1 VPGRHF
7 IVWIVAGL
15 LVPLAAG
22 CGSWEEPAI
31 SPAPPAASASAQPP
45 APTDTLVVAP
55 TLSPTSIPALAPT
68 PAFTPEPIAPEGMDV
83 VTFTIVYDNNAYN
96 PALRTDWGFA
106 CLVETPGTTVLFD
119 TGADGRTLLGN
130 MAALGLDLEAIDAI
144 VLSHIH
150 GDHTGGLTA
159 LLDTGIRPTVYVP
172 ATFPVSFKDGVR
184 ARTSLVEVQGP
195 VEICPGIHTTGEMG
209 SSMVEQALVVA
220 TGDGLVVVTGCAH
233 PGIVEMVRRAR
244 EVVEG
249 DVALVV
255 GGFHLGQA
263 SRSRI
268 DDIIAEFRRLGVWRT
283 APCHCTGDQARRMFA
298 DAFGTDFILTG
309 VGGVITAGSGEGA
322 STEPTA
328 EGIE

>member
-1 VPGRHF
+1 M
-7 IVWIVAGL
+7 
-15 LVPLAAG
+15 
-22 CGSWEEPAI
+22 E
-31 SPAPPAASASAQPP
+31 
-45 APTDTLVVAP
+45 
-55 TLSPTSIPALAPT
+55 
-68 PAFTPEPIAPEGMDV
+68 V
-83 VTFTIVYDNNAYN
+83 VTLTIVYDNNAHN
-96 PALRTDWGFA
+96 PLVRTDWGFA
-106 CLVETPGTTVLFD
+106 CLVKTPGTTLLFD

-130 MAALGLDLEAIDAI
+130 MAALGLDLEAIDVI

-172 ATFPVSFKDGVR
+172 ATFPVSFKDDVR

-195 VEICPGIHTTGEMG
+195 MEIYPGIHTTGEMG
-209 SSMVEQALVVA
+209 SSLVEQALVLT

-233 PGIVEMVRRAR
+233 PGVVEMARQAREVARQAREVARQAR

-268 DDIIAEFRRLGVWRT
+268 DDVIAEFRRLGVWRT
-283 APCHCTGDQARRMFA
+283 APCHCTGDRARRMFA
-298 DAFGTDFILTG
+298 DAFGADFILTG
-309 VGGVITAGSGEGA
+309 VGGVITVGSGEGA
-322 STEPTA
+322 STEPAA

>member
-1 VPGRHF
+1 
-7 IVWIVAGL
+7 
-15 LVPLAAG
+15 
-22 CGSWEEPAI
+22 
-31 SPAPPAASASAQPP
+31 
-45 APTDTLVVAP
+45 
-55 TLSPTSIPALAPT
+55 
-68 PAFTPEPIAPEGMDV
+68 
-83 VTFTIVYDNNAYN
+83 
-96 PALRTDWGFA
+96 
-106 CLVETPGTTVLFD
+106 
-119 TGADGRTLLGN
+119 LLGN

-150 GDHTGGLTA
+150 GDHTGGLAA
-159 LLDTGIRPTVYVP
+159 LLDTGIRPTVYAP

-195 VEICPGIHTTGEMG
+195 VEIRPGIYTTGEMG
-209 SSMVEQALVVA
+209 SSLVEQALVVA

-233 PGIVEMVRRAR
+233 PGVVEMVRQAREVARQAR

-268 DDIIAEFRRLGVWRT
+268 DDIIAEFRRLGVRRT
-283 APCHCTGDQARRMFA
+283 APCHCTGDLARRMFA
-298 DAFGTDFILTG
+298 DAFGVDFILAG
-309 VGGVITAGSGEGA
+309 VGGVITVGSGAGA
-322 STEPTA
+322 GTEPTA

>member
-1 VPGRHF
+1 M
-7 IVWIVAGL
+7 
-15 LVPLAAG
+15 
-22 CGSWEEPAI
+22 E
-31 SPAPPAASASAQPP
+31 
-45 APTDTLVVAP
+45 
-55 TLSPTSIPALAPT
+55 
-68 PAFTPEPIAPEGMDV
+68 V
-83 VTFTIVYDNNAYN
+83 VTLTIVYDNNAYN

-106 CLVETPGTTVLFD
+106 CLVETPGTTMLFD
-119 TGADGRTLLGN
+119 TGADGPTLLGN
-130 MAALGLDLEAIDAI
+130 MAALGLDLDAIDAI
-144 VLSHIH
+144 ALSHIH
-150 GDHTGGLTA
+150 GDHTGGLAA

-195 VEICPGIHTTGEMG
+195 VEIYPGIHTTGEMG
-209 SSMVEQALVVA
+209 SSMVEQALVLT

-233 PGIVEMVRRAR
+233 PGVVEMVRQAC

-263 SRSRI
+263 GRSRI

-283 APCHCTGDQARRMFA
+283 APCHCTGDRARRMFA
-298 DAFGTDFILTG
+298 DAFGTDFIRTG
-309 VGGVITAGSGEGA
+309 VGGVITVGSGEGA
-322 STEPTA
+322 GAEPIA

>member
-1 VPGRHF
+1 
-7 IVWIVAGL
+7 VAGL
-15 LVPLAAG
+15 LALLAAG
-22 CGSWEEPAI
+22 CGPWEEPAL
-31 SPAPPAASASAQPP
+31 SPAPTSASAAAQPP
-45 APTDTLVVAP
+45 APTETLVVAS
-55 TLSPTSIPALAPT
+55 TLATTSTPAVAPTS
-68 PAFTPEPIAPEGMDV
+68 AFTPEPIPLEGMDV

-184 ARTSLVEVQGP
+184 ERTSLVEVAGP
-195 VEICPGIHTTGEMG
+195 MEIYPGIHTTGEMG
-209 SSMVEQALVVA
+209 SSLVEQALVVT

-233 PGIVEMVRRAR
+233 PGVVEMVRGAHEVARRAR

-263 SRSRI
+263 SRGRI
-268 DDIIAEFRRLGVWRT
+268 DDIIAEFRQLGVWKV
-283 APCHCTGDQARRMFA
+283 APCHCTGDRARRMFA

-309 VGGVITAGSGEGA
+309 VGGVITVGSGEGA

-328 EGIE
+328 ESIE